1 MRILLMSIVALTL
14 VSCGGEEKKAAEK
27 TAYNLD
33 ANASSLKWKGS
44 KDSSYFHVGSVK
56 VTEGK
61 IEMEGEK
68 LLSGSFKIDMNTVV
82 AEDSTLPEDKKT
94 MLATHLKDTAFF
106 FATKFPSIEVNVDGY
121 NDGKL
126 STTIKLLGKEI
137 KESIPVSLTVTDKG
151 AEIKGKFNLDVTSL
165 GMEGLKPHT
174 PEDKPISP
182 IFEFDMNLLLKK

>member
-1 MRILLMSIVALTL
+1 MRILIMAVIALSL

-33 ANASSLKWKGS
+33 VSASTLKWKGS

-61 IEMEGEK
+61 IEMEGEN
-68 LLSGSFKIDMNTVV
+68 LISGTFKIDMNTLI
-82 AEDSTLPEDKKT
+82 AEDTTLPEDKKT
-94 MLATHLKDTAFF
+94 MLATHLKDTSFF
-106 FATKFPSIEVNVDGY
+106 FATKFPTVDVKVSGY

-126 STTIKLLGKEI
+126 ATTINLLGKEI
-137 KESIPVSLTVTDKG
+137 KQDIPVTLAITDAG
-151 AEIKGKFNLDVTSL
+151 VELSGKFNLDVTSL
-165 GMEGLKPHT
+165 NMEGLKPSM